1 MLKLSLLLGTFV
13 IQMNVKNYKLKVV
26 IRLILVVIIVV
37 ALQVKYSASLVY
49 MKIAFRRMRAKLLIR
64 MQTHIVRYVLFK
76 D

>member
-1 MLKLSLLLGTFV
+1 MLKLSQLLGTFV

-37 ALQVKYSASLVY
+37 ALQVKYNASLVC

-64 MQTHIVRYVLFK
+64 MQTHIVKYVLFK

>member
-13 IQMNVKNYKLKVV
+13 IQMNVRNYKLKVV

-37 ALQVKYSASLVY
+37 ALQVKYSASLVCR
-49 MKIAFRRMRAKLLIR
+49 KIAFRRMRAKLLIR